1 MSSPTGAFS
10 PLLVSRGVDLAALGV
25 AYLAFLASG
34 LLAAGGFV
42 AARQYLV
49 ISPNRWTRDYGI
61 HASWL
66 LATLLI
72 AIVLE
77 NELMKAGAATTH
89 YVAVPQLLVLLGLHT
104 WIWNRRDPW
113 LVALGAAAA
122 AATVVVMAV
131 MELVGILH
139 GLAYG
144 LTGLMLTA
152 LLALLWRQA
161 VSTKRGF
168 VTASS
173 IYIGSKETLDAAT
186 APQTPWLGLAQWAA
200 LIAASVVLAVCNA
213 LLRGTALEEIPATEV
228 ATGSL
233 LQMSVTAGVSA
244 VPAVAYWVT
253 RKSWM
258 PELTRFVWLA
268 WMVVGFAFTY
278 GNYLSRFV

>member
-77 NELMKAGAATTH
+77 NELTKAGAATTH
-89 YVAVPQLLVLLGLHT
+89 YVAVPQLLVLLGLHV

-131 MELVGILH
+131 MELAGILH

-144 LTGLMLTA
+144 LTGLMLTS
-152 LLALLWRQA
+152 LLVLLWRQA

-173 IYIGSKETLDAAT
+173 IYIGSKETPDAAT

-213 LLRGTALEEIPATEV
+213 LLRGAALEEIPATEV